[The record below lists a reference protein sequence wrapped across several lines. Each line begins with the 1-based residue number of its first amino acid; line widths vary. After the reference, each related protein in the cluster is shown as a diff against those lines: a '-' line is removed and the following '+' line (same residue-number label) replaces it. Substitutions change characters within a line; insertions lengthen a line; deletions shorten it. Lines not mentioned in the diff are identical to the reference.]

1 MILWIVLA
9 IFLICLLMG
18 VPVAFSIII
27 ASVVPIIFEPMV
39 SLTQVASTLSQSLNS
54 FTLLAIP
61 LFILA
66 GQLINL
72 TKVTDDLI
80 YISKSLVGNIKG
92 SLAHMNIITSIFF
105 GAISGSSIADVA
117 SLGRIMIPAM
127 IRAGYSREFSATI
140 TASASTIGSIIPPSI
155 LLIVYGALAQT
166 SVAGLFIAGI
176 IPGILVGVVQMAYAY
191 FYASK
196 NNVGAI
202 SNEEIGIETGEMLS
216 KKVALKKSIFPV
228 SLFLVIIVGIM
239 AGLFTATEA
248 AAIAVMYVFII
259 AFIFKKQRN
268 IKDYIEAV
276 RKAVIDSSIIYILIA
291 SAAILSWVLT
301 YYQTLDPLV
310 NFLIENEFSPT
321 MFLILLTLL
330 YFALGTFMEP
340 NSAMLIFVPLLLP
353 VKIGLGID
361 PLVAGIVTVMAIR
374 LGTVTPPYGLSSLL
388 ASQIAGT
395 NVLKMMKHI
404 LIFCLLYLITILIII
419 FFPTLV
425 TFLPETFME

>member
-1 MILWIVLA
+1 MILLLVLVV
-9 IFLICLLMG
+9 FLICLLMG

-27 ASVVPIIFEPMV
+27 ASVLPIIFEPMV
-39 SLTQVASTLSQSLNS
+39 SITQVSSTMVESLNS

-66 GQLINL
+66 GALINL

-80 YISKSLVGNIKG
+80 YMSKTLVGNIKG

-127 IRAGYSREFSATI
+127 IRAGYSREFAATI

-176 IPGILVGVVQMAYAY
+176 IPGVLVGLAQMFYAY
-191 FYASK
+191 IYAAK
-196 NNVGAI
+196 NNVGTI
-202 SNEEIGIETGEMLS
+202 SNEELGLKKESKLS
-216 KKVALKKSIFPV
+216 KKVALKKSVFPV

-239 AGLFTATEA
+239 AGIFTATEA
-248 AAIAVMYVFII
+248 ASIAVMYVFIV
-259 AFIFKKQRN
+259 AYIFKKQRN
-268 IKDYIEAV
+268 IKDYVVAIKQAV
-276 RKAVIDSSIIYILIA
+276 LDSATIYILIA

-310 NFLIENEFSPT
+310 NFLIENDFSPAL
-321 MFLILLTLL
+321 FLILLTLL

-388 ASQIAGT
+388 AAKIAGT

-404 LIFCLLYLITILIII
+404 LIFCALYLLTILIVI
-419 FFPTLV
+419 FFQDLV
-425 TFLPETFME
+425 TFLPYTFMD

>member
-1 MILWIVLA
+1 
-9 IFLICLLMG
+9 
-18 VPVAFSIII
+18 
-27 ASVVPIIFEPMV
+27 
-39 SLTQVASTLSQSLNS
+39 
-54 FTLLAIP
+54 
-61 LFILA
+61 
-66 GQLINL
+66 
-72 TKVTDDLI
+72 
-80 YISKSLVGNIKG
+80 
-92 SLAHMNIITSIFF
+92 
-105 GAISGSSIADVA
+105 
-117 SLGRIMIPAM
+117 
-127 IRAGYSREFSATI
+127 
-140 TASASTIGSIIPPSI
+140 
-155 LLIVYGALAQT
+155 
-166 SVAGLFIAGI
+166 
-176 IPGILVGVVQMAYAY
+176 
-191 FYASK
+191 
-196 NNVGAI
+196 
-202 SNEEIGIETGEMLS
+202 S

-374 LGTVTPPYGLSSLL
+374 LGTVTPPYVLSTLL
-388 ASQIAGT
+388 ASQIARS
-395 NVLKMMKHI
+395 
-404 LIFCLLYLITILIII
+404 
-419 FFPTLV
+419 
-425 TFLPETFME
+425 EER